1 MLRVLTLNS
10 QEVSRLRRW
19 RQIATDLT
27 GFFFW
32 VNYKLVANLKLPRA
46 GTARSKACGE
56 AKASAKQEAPPSIRW
71 SSSRQMIKQNSK
83 NLLLVVFSA
92 ILLVFAFP
100 NFELWFLAWMG
111 LVPFFWAIAD
121 APRRKAFILG
131 WIWGILFFFGSCWWL
146 AHALIHYG
154 DIPSP
159 IAYFL
164 IFLASAIVGIFPA
177 IFAFFLSQLFGRFGI
192 KAVLSTPF
200 LWTSLEFARFWITG
214 NNWNAIAYSQAFNLK
229 IVQLASFGSIYL
241 IGFLIVAF
249 NAFLFLQLKL
259 ILEKKAKPTDWLA
272 FVAVLLV
279 LSAFFVV
286 NQNSPEKPKE
296 EAGKI
301 VVVQLNVPGRGL
313 NEEKWLALREKHI
326 RMAENALKS
335 SNKDTSASE
344 DSELDIESVLKSED
358 TLKTESETAS
368 KLEDKIGSKRKIP
381 TLVVFPESPMNFSY
395 GSDPE
400 LRKVFADFTKR
411 NHVSLLF
418 NSAEPN
424 SAKGNYFNSAIMI
437 DEKGEKRGQYDK
449 IFLVP
454 FGEYAPVPKAIEEF
468 VPTVVGHF
476 EKGREYDIF
485 FFGDIKFGIMICY
498 ESHFPNLSREYA
510 KMGADILIEMT
521 NDGYLGKT
529 PVLRQHLANAIFR
542 AVETGRPV
550 IRATNVGITAYIDE
564 KGKIF
569 DEAESYAEAVRVWS
583 IGKSDGFQ
591 TFYVKY
597 GDWLAILCVIFT
609 LIFVAYGFSRA

>member
-1 MLRVLTLNS
+1 ML
-10 QEVSRLRRW
+10 
-19 RQIATDLT
+19 
-27 GFFFW
+27 
-32 VNYKLVANLKLPRA
+32 
-46 GTARSKACGE
+46 
-56 AKASAKQEAPPSIRW
+56 
-71 SSSRQMIKQNSK
+71 KQNSK
-83 NLLLVVFSA
+83 NLFLVVFSA

-100 NFELWFLAWMG
+100 DFELWFLAWIG
-111 LVPFFWAIAD
+111 LVPFFWAIVD
-121 APRRKAFILG
+121 VPVKKAFILG

-146 AHALIHYG
+146 AHAPIHYG

-177 IFAFFLSQLFGRFGI
+177 IFAFFLSELFGKFGI
-192 KAVLSTPF
+192 RAALSAPF
-200 LWTSLEFARFWITG
+200 LWISLEFTRFWISG

-229 IVQLASFGSIYL
+229 IVQLASFGGIYL

-272 FVAVLLV
+272 FVAVSLV
-279 LSAFFVV
+279 LFISFAA
-286 NQNSPEKPKE
+286 NQNSPEKPKAE
-296 EAGKI
+296 KTGKI
-301 VVVQLNVPGRGL
+301 VVVQLNVPGRDL
-313 NEEKWLALREKHI
+313 NEEKWLSLREKHI
-326 RMAENALKS
+326 RMAESALES
-335 SNKDTSASE
+335 SNKDALVSE
-344 DSELDIESVLKSED
+344 DLESEVESVLKSED
-358 TLKTESETAS
+358 TLKTGSETVS
-368 KLEDKIGSKRKIP
+368 KFEDKIGSKRKLP

-400 LRKVFADFTKR
+400 LRKVFADFTRR

-424 SAKGNYFNSAIMI
+424 NIKGNYFNSAIMI

-454 FGEYAPVPKAIEEF
+454 FGEYAPVPEAIEEF

-485 FFGDIKFGIMICY
+485 SFGNIKFGIMICY

-529 PVLRQHLANAIFR
+529 PVLRQHLANAVFR

-550 IRATNVGITAYIDE
+550 IRATNVGITAYINE
-564 KGKIF
+564 KGEIL
-569 DEAESYAEAVRVWS
+569 DEAESYTEAIRVWNV
-583 IGKSDGFQ
+583 GKSDGFQ

-597 GDWLAILCVIFT
+597 GDWLAILCIIFT
-609 LIFVAYGFSRA
+609 LTFVAYGFSRA